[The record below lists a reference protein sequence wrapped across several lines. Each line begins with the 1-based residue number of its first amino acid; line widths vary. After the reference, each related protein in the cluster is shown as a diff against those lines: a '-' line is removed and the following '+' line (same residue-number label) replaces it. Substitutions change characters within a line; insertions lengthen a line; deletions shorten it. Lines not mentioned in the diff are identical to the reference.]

1 MIAALVGRDLSFGE
15 GLEDLN
21 EQLSLVAGIGNRLR
35 DLGIA
40 LPTPPKPVANYVP
53 AKRAGPLVY
62 VAGQVSS
69 FGGRDYKGVLSCDA
83 DVARGR
89 EAAKASAINCLAAML
104 STIESLDRVRQ
115 LVHVGGFVASAPGFQ
130 GQAAVVNGA
139 SDFFVDVF
147 GEAGKHTRI
156 ALGVSSLPL
165 DYTTS
170 VYVIAEIE

>member
-1 MIAALVGRDLSFGE
+1 MGRVD
-15 GLEDLN
+15 D
-21 EQLSLVAGIGNRLR
+21 RLR
-35 DLGIA
+35 ELGIT

-53 AKRAGPLVY
+53 AKRTGALVY

-69 FGGRDYKGVLSCDA
+69 FGGRDYKGVLTAEA

-89 EAAKASAINCLAAML
+89 EAARASAINCLAAL
-104 STIESLDRVRQ
+104 LAVIDSLDRVRQ

-147 GEAGKHTRI
+147 DEAGKHTRI
-156 ALGVSSLPL
+156 ALGVSGLPL

-170 VYVIAEIE
+170 VYLIAEVE

>member
-1 MIAALVGRDLSFGE
+1 VARIAD
-15 GLEDLN
+15 
-21 EQLSLVAGIGNRLR
+21 RLR
-35 DLGIA
+35 DLGVT
-40 LPTPPKPVANYVP
+40 LPIPPKPVANYVP
-53 AKRAGPLVY
+53 AKRAGPLLY

-69 FGGRDYKGVLSCDA
+69 FGGRDYKGVLFSDA
-83 DVARGR
+83 DVSRGR
-89 EAAKASAINCLAAML
+89 EAAKASAVNCLAAML
-104 STIESLDRVRQ
+104 SVIDSLDRVRQ

-147 GEAGKHTRI
+147 GDAGKHTRI
-156 ALGVSSLPL
+156 ALGVSGLPL